1 MAYGQLTAAELKR
14 LEEAFGELRDTYA
27 RSGSMRVGVGQR
39 GQHRS
44 GEALMIR
51 TAVSAR
57 LIAGAPVALVD
68 HARAER
74 SGLDQ
79 VQRDVFG
86 DRRQERRAAT
96 DDDRIAEHAQ
106 LLDEAELERR
116 RGRPPR
122 RSSSRSA
129 RRHVPGELV
138 RDHDPMD
145 LGEVDVRVELS
156 DAALPV
162 VALHEARF
170 YPRWHATAT
179 RRAAMGARFPP
190 RVRLD
195 RATDRCHR
203 PPGRVQRR
211 TDDLLA

>member
-1 MAYGQLTAAELKR
+1 MAGPRLAAEAGVCHKPADR
-14 LEEAFGELRDTYA
+14 LSAPLE
-27 RSGSMRVGVGQR
+27 GSVRV
-39 GQHRS
+39 
-44 GEALMIR
+44 
-51 TAVSAR
+51 
-57 LIAGAPVALVD
+57 IADASVALVD

-74 SGLDQ
+74 PGLDQ
-79 VQRDVFG
+79 LQRDVFG

-179 RRAAMGARFPP
+179 RRAAMGARFP
-190 RVRLD
+190 
-195 RATDRCHR
+195 ATGTTGSCD
-203 PPGRVQRR
+203 
-211 TDDLLA
+211 